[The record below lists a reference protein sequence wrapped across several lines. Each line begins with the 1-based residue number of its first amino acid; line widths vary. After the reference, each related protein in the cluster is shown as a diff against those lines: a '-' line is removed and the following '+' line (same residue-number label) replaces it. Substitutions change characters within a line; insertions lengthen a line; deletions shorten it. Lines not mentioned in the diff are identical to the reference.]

1 MTADEDSLLARQL
14 VLTEAF
20 WAELERQGVQPGM
33 RSPVEAFFFAG
44 ERRAA
49 EQLAT
54 DFVETDG
61 WQAFLAEVAEEEPP
75 RWIVKVVTRPV
86 VLGREVFLE
95 LARIMVAAAVQHG
108 CDFDGFGLSHP

>member
-1 MTADEDSLLARQL
+1 MKADEDSLLARH
-14 VLTEAF
+14 VALTEAL
-20 WAELERQGVQPGM
+20 WAELERQGVEPGV

-61 WQAFLAEVAEEEPP
+61 WRAFVAEVAEEEPP
-75 RWIVKVVTRPV
+75 RWIVKVVTRPI

-95 LARIMVAAAVQHG
+95 MAKIMVAAAVQHG
-108 CDFDGFGLSHP
+108 CDFDGFGLSRP